1 MKQNHIRIAAA
12 TAMTAV
18 TLGVAAPVASAVDSR
33 RDRAAASQ
41 AAESLRPTASDV
53 RDLIYR
59 MRADGAD
66 TQKIR
71 EFEQYAKQLE
81 NPDTHEGAERILGS
95 GTIIRK
101 LIVAGLRHGGV
112 WSGKIVGKL
121 HKKSG
126 DFLKRNGGKVADAI
140 EDVESWSETALTL
153 ALVKAGVP
161 ADIAK
166 DLAMAIMLVAA

>member
-1 MKQNHIRIAAA
+1 MKQNGIRIAAA

-18 TLGVAAPVASAVDSR
+18 ALGVAAPAASAVEAH
-33 RDRAAASQ
+33 RDLAAASWPAQ
-41 AAESLRPTASDV
+41 SLRPTAEDV
-53 RDLIYR
+53 RDLISR

-66 TQKIR
+66 ARQIQ
-71 EFEQYAKQLE
+71 EFEQYAERLE
-81 NPDTHEGAERILGS
+81 NPGAPKGGKSILGS

-101 LIVAGLRHGGV
+101 LVVAGLRHGGV
-112 WSGKIVGKL
+112 WAGKIVGKL

-126 DFLKRNGGKVADAI
+126 NFLKRNGGKVADAI
-140 EDVESWSETALTL
+140 EDVESWSETALTI

-166 DLAMAIMLVAA
+166 DIAMAVMLVAG

>member
-1 MKQNHIRIAAA
+1 
-12 TAMTAV
+12 MTAV
-18 TLGVAAPVASAVDSR
+18 ALGVAAPAASAVETH
-33 RDRAAASQ
+33 RDLAAASQ
-41 AAESLRPTASDV
+41 AAGSLRPTAEDV
-53 RDLIYR
+53 RDLISR

-66 TQKIR
+66 ANQIR

-81 NPDTHEGAERILGS
+81 NPDAPKGAKRILGS

-101 LIVAGLRHGGV
+101 LVVAGLRHGGV
-112 WSGKIVGKL
+112 WAGKIVGKL
-121 HKKSG
+121 HKRSG

-166 DLAMAIMLVAA
+166 DLAMAIMMVAV

>member
-1 MKQNHIRIAAA
+1 
-12 TAMTAV
+12 MTAV
-18 TLGVAAPVASAVDSR
+18 AFGVAASAASAVQAHRNLS
-33 RDRAAASQ
+33 AASQ
-41 AAESLRPTASDV
+41 SAESLWPTADDV
-53 RDLIYR
+53 RDLIAR

-66 TQKIR
+66 ANQIR

-81 NPDTHEGAERILGS
+81 NPDSRKAAERILGS

-112 WSGKIVGKL
+112 WAGKVVGKL

-140 EDVESWSETALTL
+140 EDVESWSETALTI